1 MSPQTQKLRFG
12 VGTSKRRSIPIS
24 KIDLDLTNAR
34 FRDDAKDQN
43 QAIEFMLAVA
53 GEKCLGLLKD
63 ITTRGDLNPSD
74 LPIAVVDGTRYR
86 MLEGNRRLTC
96 LKIWK
101 HPALLNSLPADLKDR
116 YQKRFQSVI
125 AKSPFSPP
133 DALDVVV
140 VTSLEEADSWID
152 KKHGLGKES
161 GASTV
166 EWNSFEKDRRRFR
179 RTNKRSPS
187 YSFIE
192 LLNAEY
198 SDDPMLIR
206 YLTEVINVQ
215 YTTLKRLL
223 DNSVMRDEI
232 GIQYHLNG
240 RTTMKLSA
248 SEMRPFITHL
258 LADLAKRNQDSRSLH
273 SSEDVGAYL
282 RELADKELPSPS
294 AMAATVPPGDNSKT
308 EPSGQSYPQSPDSQP
323 TSTPQ
328 GNDSP
333 SPPKPEPK
341 PQRRKTHARVFE
353 GLDLSGFSEKIA
365 DLATNTSR
373 LSVEN
378 NPDVVSILLRV
389 ILDLTAFQFLDRF
402 GKGNP
407 PRELD
412 KRLLE
417 VLKILDP
424 GATEQLKQ
432 AETARPFNTL
442 FHSIRN
448 DPNHLRLAQF
458 AVHSPSFVSTA
469 AETKRLADRY
479 EPMLEA
485 MNQKLLEAGTE

>member
-1 MSPQTQKLRFG
+1 M
-12 VGTSKRRSIPIS
+12 GTSKRRSIPIS
-24 KIDLDLTNAR
+24 KIDLDLANAR

-63 ITTRGDLNPSD
+63 LTTRGDLNPSD
-74 LPIAVVDGTRYR
+74 LPIAVEDGTRYR

-96 LKIWK
+96 LKVWK
-101 HPALLNSLPADLKDR
+101 RPTLLNSLPADLKDR
-116 YQKRFQSVI
+116 YQKRFESVI

-133 DALDVVV
+133 DTLDVVV
-140 VTSLEEADSWID
+140 VKSLEEADFWID

-166 EWNSFEKDRRRFR
+166 EWNSFEKDRRLFR
-179 RTNKRSPS
+179 QTNERSPS
-187 YSFIE
+187 YSFVE

-198 SDDPMLIR
+198 NDDPVVMR

-215 YTTLKRLL
+215 YTILKRLL

-232 GIQYHLNG
+232 GIQYHLSG

-248 SEMRPFITHL
+248 SEMRPFLTHL
-258 LADLAKRNQDSRSLH
+258 LVDLAQKKQNSRSLH
-273 SSEDVGAYL
+273 SSENVSTYL
-282 RELADKELPSPS
+282 RALKDEELSSPS
-294 AMAATVPPGDNSKT
+294 AVPSAGDSKAET
-308 EPSGQSYPQSPDSQP
+308 SRKPDPKCSDSQP
-323 TSTPQ
+323 TSASQ
-328 GNDSP
+328 DNASS
-333 SPPKPEPK
+333 SPPKSEPK
-341 PQRRKTHARVFE
+341 PQRRKVHARVFE

-365 DLATNTSR
+365 DLAANTSR
-373 LSVEN
+373 LSVDN

-402 GKGNP
+402 GKGNM

-442 FHSIRN
+442 FHSIKD